1 MKKYTLTA
9 ALPYANGA
17 LHLGHLAGVYVP
29 ADMYARYLRLRGEDV
44 LFVCGSDEHGAAITM
59 RAKKEGI
66 SPQEIIDKYHNLN
79 KATFEKLGISFDIF
93 DRTSSATHKAT
104 AQEFFT
110 ALYEKGGEFDEK
122 PSEQYFDEKYQQF
135 LADRYIVGTCPKC
148 GYEEAFG
155 DQCESCGSDLA
166 PTELIKPRSVLSGA
180 APVLRPT
187 THWYFRLDKHAEW
200 LEKWVKEGVVDGVKL
215 HEPAAWREHVKAQ
228 CLSWVQGQLQPRAIT
243 RDLDWGVPVP
253 LPQAEGKVLYVWFD
267 APIGYISA
275 TKVWAEANQKNW
287 KHYWKGDDVELV
299 HFIGKDNIVF
309 HTVIFPAMLRAHG
322 GYALPKNVPANQFLN
337 LEGRK
342 FSKSKGWVIE
352 QHEYLNEFAE
362 FPNAA
367 DALRYVLAR
376 NAPEQKDGDF
386 KWDDFVAAYDNEL
399 ADNLGNFLNRVM
411 SFAYKYFGGKV
422 PKYDTNLYAEER
434 AQLTK
439 ILEEL
444 ESNLRAYRFKD
455 AVQNVMEISRFGNG
469 FLQEKAPWLLYKA
482 NPEDENIANSI
493 GFSLQIAA
501 TLSILTSIFIPFVA
515 EKTRQM
521 LNFHPTLAADGKEW
535 QAITAFLANNNPIL
549 AEGHQLGEQVI
560 LFPKISD
567 KKNPQ
572 FMALVDAQKQKLEQ
586 LKTSFLAAEKL
597 AAAKIEAEK
606 AAESAKDKTNIEF
619 ADFEK
624 IDLRTATILT
634 AERVPK
640 SDKLLKL
647 TVDLGYEQRTV
658 VSGIAQSFEPEQ
670 VIGQQVTLVANLAP
684 RKMMGI
690 MSQGMILMAN
700 DADGKLVF
708 VAPTRTTPNGGIVK

>member
-79 KATFEKLGISFDIF
+79 KATFEKLGVSFDIF

-122 PSEQYFDEKYQQF
+122 PSEQYFDEQYQQF

-155 DQCESCGSDLA
+155 DQCESCGTDLA

-215 HEPAAWREHVKAQ
+215 HEPATWREHVKAQ

-352 QHEYLNEFAE
+352 QHEYLNDFAE

-422 PKYDTNLYAEER
+422 PKYDATLYSEER

-521 LNFHPTLAADGKEW
+521 LNFNTVLATNGSEW
-535 QAITAFLANNNPIL
+535 KAIQNFLTTGAPIL

-560 LFPKISD
+560 LFPKIND

-572 FMALVDAQKQKLEQ
+572 FLALVDAQKEKLEQ

-597 AAAKIEAEK
+597 AAAKIEADK
-606 AAESAKDKTNIEF
+606 AAESAKDKANIEF

-624 IDLRTATILT
+624 IDLRVGTILT

-647 TVDLGYEQRTV
+647 SVDLGYEQRTV
-658 VSGIAQSFEPEQ
+658 VSGIAQSFEPQQ

-708 VAPTRTTPNGGIVK
+708 VAPTRATPNGGIVK

>member
-1 MKKYTLTA
+1 LKKYTLTA

-29 ADMYARYLRLRGEDV
+29 ADIYARYLRLRGEDV

-66 SPQEIIDKYHNLN
+66 SPQEIIDKYHSLN
-79 KATFEKLGISFDIF
+79 KATFELLGVSFDIF
-93 DRTSSATHKAT
+93 DRTSSQTHHKT

-110 ALYEKGGEFDEK
+110 KLYQKGGEFDEK

-148 GYEEAFG
+148 GYEEAYG
-155 DQCESCGSDLA
+155 DQCESCGSDLS
-166 PTELIKPRSVLSGA
+166 PTDLIKPHSVLSGS
-180 APVLRPT
+180 APVMRPT
-187 THWYFRLDKHAEW
+187 THWYFRLDKHAQW
-200 LEKWVKEGVVDGVKL
+200 LEEWVTNGTVDGKQQ
-215 HEPAAWREHVKAQ
+215 HDPATWRDHVKAQ

-253 LPQAEGKVLYVWFD
+253 LAEAKGKVLYVWFD

-275 TKVWAEANQKNW
+275 TKVWAEKNGKNW
-287 KHYWKGDDVELV
+287 ENYWKGDDVELI

-309 HTVIFPAMLRAHG
+309 HTVIFPAMLHADG
-322 GYALPKNVPANQFLN
+322 SYALPKNVPANQFLN

-352 QHEYLNEFAE
+352 QHEYLKDFAD

-411 SFAYKYFGGKV
+411 SFSYKYFEGKA
-422 PKYDTNLYAEER
+422 PNYDTTLYQDER
-434 AQLTK
+434 A
-439 ILEEL
+439 EL
-444 ESNLRAYRFKD
+444 AKLLDNVETNISAYRFKD
-455 AVQNVMEISRFGNG
+455 AVQAVMEISRFGNG

-482 NPEDENIANSI
+482 NPEDVNIANSI
-493 GFSLQIAA
+493 GFALQIAA
-501 TLSILTSIFIPFVA
+501 ALSALTSLFIPFA
-515 EKTRQM
+515 AAKMRQM
-521 LNFHPTLAADGKEW
+521 LGLGELQKDGSELQKITDFTHNGTAILAA
-535 QAITAFLANNNPIL
+535 
-549 AEGHQLGEQVI
+549 GHQLGEQAI
-560 LFPKISD
+560 LFGKISD

-572 FMALVDAQKQKLEQ
+572 FMQLVDAQKGKLET
-586 LKTSFLAAEKL
+586 LKKSFLEAEKV

-606 AAESAKDKTNIEF
+606 AAEAAKNKPNIEF
-619 ADFEK
+619 PDFEK
-624 IDLRTATILT
+624 MDLRVGTITA

-647 TVDLGYEQRTV
+647 AVDLGYEQRTV
-658 VSGIAQSFEPEQ
+658 VSGIALSFAPEQ
-670 VIGQQVTLVANLAP
+670 VVGQQVTLVANLAP

-690 MSQGMILMAN
+690 MSQGMILMAT
-700 DADGKLVF
+700 DAEGKLVF
-708 VAPTRTTPNGGIVK
+708 VSPTRAVPTGGIVK